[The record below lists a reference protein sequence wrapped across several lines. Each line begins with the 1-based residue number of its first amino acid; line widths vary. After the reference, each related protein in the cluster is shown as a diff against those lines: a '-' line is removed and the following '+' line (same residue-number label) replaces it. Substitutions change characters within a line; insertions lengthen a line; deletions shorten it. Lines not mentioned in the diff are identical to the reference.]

1 MDPHSHALRVGD
13 RVKILTPANG
23 CYDGAVGVVV
33 EKLDGGMDPYLPGQT
48 PAIPHFYRIRTDIPV
63 DIGDGKLVQ
72 EDVHPHNQVF
82 AEDSPVKN
90 YWNIKPK
97 GER

>member
-48 PAIPHFYRIRTDIPV
+48 PAI
-63 DIGDGKLVQ
+63 GDRKLVQ